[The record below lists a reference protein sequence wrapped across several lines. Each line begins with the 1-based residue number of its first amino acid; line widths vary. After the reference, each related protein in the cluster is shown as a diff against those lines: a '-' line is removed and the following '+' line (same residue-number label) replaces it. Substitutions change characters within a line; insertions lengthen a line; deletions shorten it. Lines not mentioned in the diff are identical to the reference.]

1 MEIHRARAPQRH
13 EAVLGGWLEE
23 VPEGAI
29 PTVTWRLRIRM
40 EDHPGALARVA
51 IRLADLECNILGFS
65 VLPVPGGV
73 LDEIV
78 IRPAAGLT
86 KAHVARAIREE
97 GCEWLGITDA
107 AVEELVDVS
116 TASLATASRV
126 IGDPSGL
133 ADAVR
138 QLLSAD
144 MVTVVPAAEANPART
159 ENGHRAVFQVG
170 DDRSVV
176 ARRMWAP
183 FAQLELSRI
192 EALLGLL
199 GVVRDNLA
207 GQIAVTC
214 EDGAT
219 VVLRQGEP
227 RDASAVADLHGR
239 CSANTLY
246 HRYHTGMRTVPRRWL
261 HRLLLPP
268 RGLSVLAV
276 CGREVVALGQLI
288 PLPEGDSAE
297 VSLLVEDAWQG
308 NGLGSALLNRLAV
321 TARARGYRELSV
333 LCLPGEDGV
342 RRTASRAG
350 LRPAD
355 TLDPN
360 GVLRISM

>member
-1 MEIHRARAPQRH
+1 M
-13 EAVLGGWLEE
+13 
-23 VPEGAI
+23 
-29 PTVTWRLRIRM
+29 
-40 EDHPGALARVA
+40 
-51 IRLADLECNILGFS
+51 
-65 VLPVPGGV
+65 
-73 LDEIV
+73 
-78 IRPAAGLT
+78 
-86 KAHVARAIREE
+86 
-97 GCEWLGITDA
+97 
-107 AVEELVDVS
+107 
-116 TASLATASRV
+116 
-126 IGDPSGL
+126 
-133 ADAVR
+133 
-138 QLLSAD
+138 
-144 MVTVVPAAEANPART
+144 
-159 ENGHRAVFQVG
+159 
-170 DDRSVV
+170 
-176 ARRMWAP
+176 
-183 FAQLELSRI
+183 
-192 EALLGLL
+192 
-199 GVVRDNLA
+199 VRDNLA

>member
-1 MEIHRARAPQRH
+1 MEIHRARVPQRH
-13 EAVLGGWLEE
+13 EEVLGAWLEE

-29 PTVTWRLRIRM
+29 PTIIWRLRISM

-86 KAHVARAIREE
+86 RAHVARAIRDE
-97 GCEWLGITDA
+97 GCECLGITDA
-107 AVEELVDVS
+107 TVEELVDVS
-116 TASLATASRV
+116 TASLAAASRV
-126 IGDPSGL
+126 IGDPSAL
-133 ADAVR
+133 ADTVR

-144 MVTVVPAAEANPART
+144 MVTIVPEGEANTARK
-159 ENGHRAVFQVG
+159 ENGHRAVFDVDG
-170 DDRSVV
+170 GRAIV

-183 FAQLELSRI
+183 FVQLELSRVQ
-192 EALLGLL
+192 ALLGLL
-199 GVVRDNLA
+199 GAVRANVAGPVV
-207 GQIAVTC
+207 VTC
-214 EDGAT
+214 ADGAT
-219 VVLRQGEP
+219 VVLREGEP
-227 RDASAVADLHGR
+227 RDAGAIRDLHGR
-239 CSANTLY
+239 CSMRTLY

-276 CGREVVALGQLI
+276 CGRDVVALGQLI
-288 PLPEGDSAE
+288 PLPEGDRAE
-297 VSLLVEDAWQG
+297 ISLLVEDSWQR
-308 NGLGSALLNRLAV
+308 NGLGSALLRRLGVLAV
-321 TARARGYRELSV
+321 ARGYRELTA

-342 RRTASRAG
+342 RRAALRAG

-355 TLDPN
+355 TTDDD

>member
-1 MEIHRARAPQRH
+1 
-13 EAVLGGWLEE
+13 
-23 VPEGAI
+23 
-29 PTVTWRLRIRM
+29 M